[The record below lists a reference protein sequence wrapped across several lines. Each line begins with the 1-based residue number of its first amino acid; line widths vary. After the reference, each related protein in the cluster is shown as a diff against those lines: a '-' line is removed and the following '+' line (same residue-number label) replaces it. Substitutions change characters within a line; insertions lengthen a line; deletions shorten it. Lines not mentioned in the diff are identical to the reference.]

1 MSDKDDSAEVM
12 QTVGELSLVSKIR
25 SNAAFLRAN
34 YADLS
39 KDEAEVVA
47 AKLDQ
52 CAIIIEADRQRAAM
66 NDETIQKAVRETAER
81 CILISNQYRNMGSNI
96 PGASKGMF
104 LAAES
109 ISAKIA
115 GQFLSAKPEKTKE
128 G

>member
-1 MSDKDDSAEVM
+1 MDKDDSAE
-12 QTVGELSLVSKIR
+12 
-25 SNAAFLRAN
+25 LRF
-34 YADLS
+34 
-39 KDEAEVVA
+39 
-47 AKLDQ
+47 
-52 CAIIIEADRQRAAM
+52 IIWCQRMDNFGIPGFPRTAGGVTSRTAWLEADRQRAAM
-66 NDETIQKAVRETAER
+66 NDEAIQKAVRETAER